1 MRKNLSIFI
10 DESGDFGKYNNIA
23 PYYLVTM
30 LFHDQKHSIN
40 ELLQY
45 LSDSLSMKSYSEH
58 CLHTGPLI
66 RKEEVYELM
75 TIDERK
81 SILNCFMNFASKV
94 EFKYITFVVEKRED
108 FNQFKI
114 ISLLSKQI
122 REFIDSK
129 SELLSEYD
137 KIIIYYDNGQTQLTQ
152 IMASIFT
159 ENNVEF
165 RRNVSPAQY
174 RLFQIADM
182 ITTFELINLKRGR
195 GSNSKSEIQFFGS
208 MHAFNK
214 NYYMTKKELFN
225 ELYQEYLHLKKG
237 ERREK
242 IIAALRPFFKTE
254 TTVKNYVDGNIERKR
269 RNLICR
275 RIRLTRKVNLQTFTH
290 FVTFTYNGQLHTEE
304 SFKKGLKKTLA
315 NFASRKGWKYVDVWE
330 RSPEKQSLHFHGLL
344 YIPEGTMPGLLVEKS
359 DYSFKSRRRQI
370 TVQNTYFNERFGRSD
385 FEKIEDN
392 TMLGRSVAYLMKYL
406 EKTGEKI
413 VYSKGLPQYFI
424 SDVMDDDV
432 VTTVGLED
440 KKLLLFD
447 DFACWDEGEYMG
459 KVSQEVI
466 KQLRKSN

>member
-1 MRKNLSIFI
+1 
-10 DESGDFGKYNNIA
+10 
-23 PYYLVTM
+23 
-30 LFHDQKHSIN
+30 
-40 ELLQY
+40 
-45 LSDSLSMKSYSEH
+45 
-58 CLHTGPLI
+58 
-66 RKEEVYELM
+66 
-75 TIDERK
+75 
-81 SILNCFMNFASKV
+81 
-94 EFKYITFVVEKRED
+94 
-108 FNQFKI
+108 
-114 ISLLSKQI
+114 
-122 REFIDSK
+122 
-129 SELLSEYD
+129 
-137 KIIIYYDNGQTQLTQ
+137 
-152 IMASIFT
+152 
-159 ENNVEF
+159 
-165 RRNVSPAQY
+165 
-174 RLFQIADM
+174 
-182 ITTFELINLKRGR
+182 
-195 GSNSKSEIQFFGS
+195 
-208 MHAFNK
+208 
-214 NYYMTKKELFN
+214 MTKKELFN